1 MSHEIYL
8 LLGVLAIVCIFLI
21 CLCIERLYDDLYN
34 PAPPPCNTVDWQ
46 AIERQSR
53 DVQDKAQAAFKAR
66 PRVPH
71 PTPTSSGHAHH
82 HPAAHHRLPSPGRV

>member
-8 LLGVLAIVCIFLI
+8 LLTVLAIVCIFVI
-21 CLCIERLYDDLYN
+21 CVCIEHFYDALYN

-66 PRVPH
+66 PRVPPH
-71 PTPTSSGHAHH
+71 TNE
-82 HPAAHHRLPSPGRV
+82 